1 MAQPF
6 MLSGE
11 PLPAMVTRPSTKSVG
26 ASGIGSGLQ
35 RSWFGGGATPVKP
48 ATTWP
53 LPISSNGPCMAAGRM
68 RYSQER
74 RLWPR
79 GAVKAVPE
87 ICSAY
92 RP

>member
-1 MAQPF
+1 
-6 MLSGE
+6 
-11 PLPAMVTRPSTKSVG
+11 LPAIVTQPSMKSVG
-26 ASGIGSGLQ
+26 ASGIGSGFQ
-35 RSWFGGGATPVKP
+35 RSWFGVTGACAKRLTMRP
-48 ATTWP
+48 
-53 LPISSNGPCMAAGRM
+53 SSMRSNGPCSAAGRM

-74 RLWPR
+74 RLWLR